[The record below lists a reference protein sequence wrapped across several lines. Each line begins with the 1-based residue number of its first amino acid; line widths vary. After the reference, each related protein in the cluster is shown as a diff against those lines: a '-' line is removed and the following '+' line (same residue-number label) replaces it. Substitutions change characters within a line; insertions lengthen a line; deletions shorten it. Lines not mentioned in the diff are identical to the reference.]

1 MYVLRLYP
9 YYFGTVYIP
18 TFNLQVFLNGLS
30 RKLQPVAFHGGYLHY
45 QARESR
51 KGLLN
56 QHSQRPTLFWLQMES
71 LKTCTH
77 DICWSDLFWF
87 HFVFVRLLAFLI
99 RVKYDCFLGVQPLW
113 VEVRIVLVIIVVTC
127 FVWHKRHVRFV
138 FTTVYMY
145 VVRLSLG
152 PKLIMKWSWF
162 MTIEPWPLDPL
173 AP

>member
-1 MYVLRLYP
+1 MYLVPNPTPNLQMYVLRLYP

-30 RKLQPVAFHGGYLHY
+30 RKLQPVLSYGGYLHY

-71 LKTCTH
+71 FKTCTH

-127 FVWHKRHVRFV
+127 FVWHKRVLTPV
-138 FTTVYMY
+138 A
-145 VVRLSLG
+145 LG
-152 PKLIMKWSWF
+152 PSHLRRVITPVAF
-162 MTIEPWPLDPL
+162 AL
-173 AP
+173 AR